1 MKKLIYLFVGLIL
14 LMACNSSGLTER
26 LNQIDSLVVK
36 DQYDS
41 AYALFNEIKA
51 TSMCDEDQ
59 AHYNLLA
66 SQLGFVRNK
75 PLPSDSLLDLAIAYY
90 NKVGNNHKLSDAYY
104 YKSIRERSNQNYPQ
118 AILFCK
124 ESERLAN
131 NINDARLQFKI
142 AENLS
147 QLNALCDNYQ
157 LQLQYAQKALSIAQK
172 EHNNNWIAYSYSK
185 ISYAFAYLDMYDSSY
200 YYIEKSVPYYQYID
214 DSDKA
219 GYLANI
225 GLFYKDINP
234 EKAKEYLE
242 MALSYGEEPG
252 IYEHLADIYFSEGKE
267 NEAYML
273 WKKAFQ
279 TKGRYEKSNILYSIL
294 SYDIE
299 RGRLDE
305 VCKNIDQVIAIK
317 DSMLYQL
324 RNDTIKDLQMS
335 FDHEV
340 AMHEAD
346 RTLLKAQWIILGLIS
361 LLLLLSYYTFS
372 RKKKE
377 ATLQKDH
384 QMQLLAYT
392 TEINKLKENR
402 ERTLAQIAQLKAGKD
417 KDDEKIRLLEEDIR
431 NAEEEIQTLNTDIK
445 DLLDDLSPKLKQ
457 GRMLYDQICEGA
469 PIVGWTVK
477 EEELFNNY
485 FASINYKTYDR
496 LRKVKRASRLSTH
509 NLFYLILKEIGKT
522 DDEIRNI
529 MGLSPEGLR
538 SIRSRTKPV

>member
-1 MKKLIYLFVGLIL
+1 
-14 LMACNSSGLTER
+14 
-26 LNQIDSLVVK
+26 
-36 DQYDS
+36 
-41 AYALFNEIKA
+41 
-51 TSMCDEDQ
+51 MCDEDQ

-66 SQLGFVRNK
+66 SQLGYLVNK

-90 NKVGNNHKLSDAYY
+90 KKVGNNQKLADAYY
-104 YKSIRERSNQNYPQ
+104 YKSCKPIIEQDYPH
-118 AILFCK
+118 AILICK
-124 ESERLAN
+124 EAERLAMN
-131 NINDARLQFKI
+131 TNDDRLKYKI
-142 AENLS
+142 VENLAY
-147 QLNALCDNYQ
+147 LNGLCENNHM
-157 LQLQYAQKALSIAQK
+157 QLQYAQKAFTIAEK
-172 EHNNNWIAYSYSK
+172 IHNKNWMAYSYNR
-185 ISYAFAYLDMYDSSY
+185 ISIAFANLNQYDSACI
-200 YYIEKSVPYYQYID
+200 YIEKSIPYYKYIN
-214 DSDKA
+214 DSDKSA
-219 GYLANI
+219 YLANI
-225 GLFYKDINP
+225 GLFYKDREP
-234 EKAKEYLE
+234 QKAKKYLE
-242 MALSYGEEPG
+242 IALKYGEHPG
-252 IYEHLADIYFSEGKE
+252 VYEHLADIYYSEGEKE
-267 NEAYML
+267 KAYEL
-273 WKKAFQ
+273 WKSALK
-279 TKGRYEKSNILYSIL
+279 TNGRYEKDNILYSIL

-299 RGRLDE
+299 KGRLDE

-324 RNDTIKDLQMS
+324 RNDTVKDMQLR

-372 RKKKE
+372 RKKRE

-431 NAEEEIQTLNTDIK
+431 NAEDEIQTLNTDIK

-485 FASINYKTYDR
+485 FASVNYKTYDR

>member
-1 MKKLIYLFVGLIL
+1 
-14 LMACNSSGLTER
+14 MAYSYNRISIAFAN
-26 LNQIDSLVVK
+26 LN
-36 DQYDS
+36 QYDS
-41 AYALFNEIKA
+41 ACI
-51 TSMCDEDQ
+51 
-59 AHYNLLA
+59 
-66 SQLGFVRNK
+66 
-75 PLPSDSLLDLAIAYY
+75 
-90 NKVGNNHKLSDAYY
+90 
-104 YKSIRERSNQNYPQ
+104 
-118 AILFCK
+118 
-124 ESERLAN
+124 
-131 NINDARLQFKI
+131 
-142 AENLS
+142 
-147 QLNALCDNYQ
+147 
-157 LQLQYAQKALSIAQK
+157 
-172 EHNNNWIAYSYSK
+172 
-185 ISYAFAYLDMYDSSY
+185 
-200 YYIEKSVPYYQYID
+200 YIEKSIPYYKYIN
-214 DSDKA
+214 DSDKSA
-219 GYLANI
+219 YLANI
-225 GLFYKDINP
+225 GLFYKDREP
-234 EKAKEYLE
+234 QKAKKYLE
-242 MALSYGEEPG
+242 IALKYGEHPG
-252 IYEHLADIYFSEGKE
+252 VYEHLADIYYSEGEKE
-267 NEAYML
+267 KAYEL
-273 WKKAFQ
+273 WKSALK
-279 TKGRYEKSNILYSIL
+279 TNGRYEKDNILYSIL

-299 RGRLDE
+299 KGRLDE

-324 RNDTIKDLQMS
+324 RNDTVKDMQLR

-372 RKKKE
+372 RKKRE

-485 FASINYKTYDR
+485 FASVNYKTYDR

-538 SIRSRTKPV
+538 SIRSRTKPI